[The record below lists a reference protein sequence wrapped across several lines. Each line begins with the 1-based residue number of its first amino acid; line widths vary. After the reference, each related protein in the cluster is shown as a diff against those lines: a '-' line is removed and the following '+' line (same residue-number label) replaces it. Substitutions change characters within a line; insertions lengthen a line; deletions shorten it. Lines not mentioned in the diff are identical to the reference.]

1 MRYGEWVRRM
11 RLRQSLGV
19 YAPVTVILTVI
30 LCHRNPYDFKVIAL
44 LLGLVMIDALHNEC
58 VQMEYSRCVESI
70 GPGDPY
76 LGKFSIGLHEVLQAH
91 FLLIDFFF
99 DVGEGIGGVGPKSTN
114 LLHSALARQFAEY
127 GGKPRWTDRIEICA
141 SLMYGLIKNHP
152 FYDANKRTAFLT
164 SLLHLQKIGRTPI
177 VSHQEFEDF
186 TVAIAENSL
195 DGYPNYKDMSC
206 DEFDRDILF
215 IARYLKKSTRKIDLQ
230 RKHITYNDLNA
241 ILTKRGLYLD
251 NPIGNRID
259 LVRREAQNLA
269 NLAIASPKLDSMVG
283 QKK

>member
-1 MRYGEWVRRM
+1 
-11 RLRQSLGV
+11 
-19 YAPVTVILTVI
+19 
-30 LCHRNPYDFKVIAL
+30 
-44 LLGLVMIDALHNEC
+44 MIDALHNEC

-259 LVRREAQNLA
+259 LVRREAQDLA
-269 NLAIASPKLDSMVG
+269 DLAIASPKLDSMVG